1 MSAKNA
7 LNAIDYKLKSEF
19 ALIQEVDNYL
29 RMVEENAEDAQLK
42 ILETMKIELNNI
54 LQIDKQA
61 IIRRSSTQM

>member
-29 RMVEENAEDAQLK
+29 RMVEENAEDA
-42 ILETMKIELNNI
+42 
-54 LQIDKQA
+54 
-61 IIRRSSTQM
+61 